1 MAHQDD
7 MNWLRKEKLIVRLQ
21 GKEFILYAGLLALAH
36 KHGLQSIDTE
46 MVQPALNDVGM
57 YIFRAKVSGERGT
70 YTAYGDASTGNVGKM
85 IVPHILRMAETRAV
99 ARALRS
105 YTAVGMCSLEELG
118 GGTEEAKPAPA
129 PKRKPRA
136 KKAAAPK
143 PEPKPEPKAE
153 EPAAPSTEAMGET
166 QPAGKNGKHPSWA
179 GEYKSFIVQVNE
191 LGWSYDEVAKMAQ
204 EDGHLRPSQ
213 MDTAQR
219 RTLLNYLED
228 KVNRRWDGE

>member
-36 KHGLQSIDTE
+36 KRGLKSIRTE
-46 MVQPALNDVGM
+46 MLIESDDFAM
-57 YIFRAKVSGERGT
+57 AKATVEGKDSGPFED
-70 YTAYGDASTGNVGKM
+70 YGDASTKNVGRM
-85 IVPHILRMAETRAV
+85 IVPHLRRMAVTRAK
-99 ARALRS
+99 ARALRDF
-105 YTAVGMCSLEELG
+105 TAIGLCSLEELG
-118 GGTEEAKPAPA
+118 SNTEEAKPAPA

-153 EPAAPSTEAMGET
+153 EPAPPSTEAMVET
-166 QPAGKNGKHPSWA
+166 QPAGKNGKHPSWEK
-179 GEYKSFIVQVNE
+179 EYKGFIVQVNE
-191 LGWSYDEVAKMAQ
+191 LGWSYEEVAKLAQ

-219 RTLLNYLED
+219 RTLLNFLED